1 MKSHLEKNNKNVKQ
15 WIIFYGGNEFQ
26 ITKYKNVEG
35 IMDNQSFFL
44 YRKIRYKTYEGCT
57 PYKHKTLID
66 AKKSIK
72 LQKLNKKL

>member
-44 YRKIRYKTYEGCT
+44 YR
-57 PYKHKTLID
+57 
-66 AKKSIK
+66 
-72 LQKLNKKL
+72 N